1 MRSPKKVAENVVERK
16 RRMGRYL
23 NLGNASFQSM
33 RKGLYVD
40 KSKLI
45 DYINDT
51 LGTKDKL
58 TCVTRPRRFG
68 KSYVSQMLCAYY
80 DKSCDSRLLF
90 ENLAITKS
98 KNFSRYLNKYSV
110 IYLDIVWFIST
121 VKEIREIVR
130 YLQKEVIRELREIYP
145 SATIEEEN
153 LPVAL
158 RDISSTIGEKF
169 IIIIDE
175 WDVLFREVKQDKKIQ
190 KEYLRLL
197 QALFE
202 SNSTDKMIEA
212 AYITGILPIKKYGTP
227 SALPD
232 FREYTMIQPQFQAEY
247 VGFTNKEVHELC
259 REYGLEYAEV
269 KKRYDGYSFSKTFSI
284 YNPNSII
291 QAIRNKEF
299 GDYWIETETY
309 EGLKYYI
316 NMDKEGLKEA
326 ILSLLN
332 GNRSKISIKTFQN
345 DMLEMKSKDDV
356 LTLLIHLGYLAYDGE
371 REEVFIPNQ
380 EVTDEFKNA
389 VEISGW

>member
-1 MRSPKKVAENVVERK
+1 
-16 RRMGRYL
+16 MGRYL

-68 KSYVSQMLCAYY
+68 KSYASQMLCAYY

-98 KNFSRYLNKYSV
+98 KNFSRYLNKYPV

-232 FREYTMIQPQFQAEY
+232 FHEYTMIEPQFLAEY

-269 KKRYDGYSFSKTFSI
+269 KKRYDGYPFSKTFSI

-309 EGLKYYI
+309 EVLKYYI

-332 GNRSKISIKTFQN
+332 GNRCKISTKTFQN

>member
-1 MRSPKKVAENVVERK
+1 MYSPKKVAENVVERK

-45 DYINDT
+45 GYINDT
-51 LGTKDKL
+51 LGTKDKF
-58 TCVTRPRRFG
+58 TCVIRPRRFG
-68 KSYVSQMLCAYY
+68 KSYAAQMLCAYY

-90 ENLAITKS
+90 ENLSITKS
-98 KNFSRYLNKYSV
+98 KNFSMYLNKYPV
-110 IYLDIVWFIST
+110 IYLDMVWFIST
-121 VKEIREIVR
+121 VKEIRECVR
-130 YLQKEVIRELREIYP
+130 YLQREVIRELRETYP
-145 SATIEEEN
+145 FATIEEEN

-247 VGFTNKEVHELC
+247 VGFTNKEVHELG

-389 VEISGW
+389 VELSSW

>member
-1 MRSPKKVAENVVERK
+1 
-16 RRMGRYL
+16 MGRYL

-45 DYINDT
+45 DHINDT

-58 TCVTRPRRFG
+58 TCVTRPRWFG
-68 KSYVSQMLCAYY
+68 KSYAAQMLCAYY

-98 KNFSRYLNKYSV
+98 KTFSRYLNKYPV
-110 IYLDIVWFIST
+110 IYLVIVWFIST

-232 FREYTMIQPQFQAEY
+232 FHEYTMIEPQFLAEY
-247 VGFTNKEVHELC
+247 VGFTNKEVQELC

-269 KKRYDGYSFSKTFSI
+269 KKRYDGYPFSKTFSI
-284 YNPNSII
+284 YNSNSII

-309 EGLKYYI
+309 EVLKYYI
-316 NMDKEGLKEA
+316 NMDKEGLKGA

-332 GNRSKISIKTFQN
+332 GNRCKISTKTFQN

>member
-1 MRSPKKVAENVVERK
+1 
-16 RRMGRYL
+16 MGRYL
-23 NLGNASFQSM
+23 NLGNVSFQSM

-45 DYINDT
+45 DHINDT

-68 KSYVSQMLCAYY
+68 KSYAAQMLCAYY
-80 DKSCDSRLLF
+80 DKSCDSRLSF
-90 ENLAITKS
+90 EYLAITKS
-98 KNFSRYLNKYSV
+98 KNFSMYLNKYPV
-110 IYLDIVWFIST
+110 IYLDMVWFIST

-130 YLQKEVIRELREIYP
+130 YLQREVIRELGEVYP
-145 SATIEEEN
+145 FAAIEEN

-158 RDISSTIGEKF
+158 RDISSTVGEKF

-175 WDVLFREVKQDKKIQ
+175 WDALFREVKQDKKIQ

-197 QALFE
+197 QELFE

-212 AYITGILPIKKYGTP
+212 AYITGILPIKKYDTP
-227 SALPD
+227 SVLLD
-232 FREYTMIQPQFQAEY
+232 FHEYTMIEPQFLAEY

-291 QAIRNKEF
+291 QAIRNKEL

-309 EGLKYYI
+309 EVLKYYI

-332 GNRSKISIKTFQN
+332 GNRCKISTKTFQN

-380 EVTDEFKNA
+380 EVTDELKNA
-389 VEISGW
+389 VEFSGW

>member
-1 MRSPKKVAENVVERK
+1 
-16 RRMGRYL
+16 MGRYL

-202 SNSTDKMIEA
+202 SNSTDKMILKRHISQESFQSKNMVLHLHCR
-212 AYITGILPIKKYGTP
+212 IFMSTP
-227 SALPD
+227 
-232 FREYTMIQPQFQAEY
+232 
-247 VGFTNKEVHELC
+247 
-259 REYGLEYAEV
+259 
-269 KKRYDGYSFSKTFSI
+269 
-284 YNPNSII
+284 
-291 QAIRNKEF
+291 
-299 GDYWIETETY
+299 
-309 EGLKYYI
+309 
-316 NMDKEGLKEA
+316 
-326 ILSLLN
+326 
-332 GNRSKISIKTFQN
+332 
-345 DMLEMKSKDDV
+345 
-356 LTLLIHLGYLAYDGE
+356 
-371 REEVFIPNQ
+371 
-380 EVTDEFKNA
+380 
-389 VEISGW
+389 